1 MGRMTRDEIARDRH
15 RSLKEAEANGE
26 VADSLEVR
34 MDLIARMKAGE
45 LTLEQ
50 VQAELKR
57 IKRGAKSA
65 GKVTRAKAFM
75 GHRAVLTPKESKP

>member
-1 MGRMTRDEIARDRH
+1 MDYFKARQKRAFVK
-15 RSLKEAEANGE
+15 SAEESGQ
-26 VADSLEVR
+26 VADSMTVR
-34 MDLIARMKAGE
+34 LDLIARMKKGE

-65 GKVTRAKAFM
+65 GKTTRANAW
-75 GHRAVLTPKESKP
+75 RAG